1 MGLWI
6 NEDALQRAVVA
17 ADRAEHALSVAGF
30 EASYLDDDSLPA
42 DVLAAMLTECMRSG
56 SLQTALP
63 VPGWRDT
70 QSTRRG
76 PAPVAEIVGEE
87 IGADNAL
94 MARVLKIVGRAMA
107 TDPDARAVVAEVA
120 SKYGSFHGGKQC

>member
-6 NEDALQRAVVA
+6 NEETLQRAVIA
-17 ADRAEHALSVAGF
+17 ADRAEHARDLAAY
-30 EASYLDDDSLPA
+30 EATYLDDTSLPA
-42 DVLAAMLTECMRSG
+42 EVLAAMLTECMRSG
-56 SLQTALP
+56 SLQTPLP

-70 QSTRRG
+70 LSTRRG

-87 IGADNAL
+87 VSGDDAL

-107 TDPDARAVVAEVA
+107 TDPEARAVVAEVA
-120 SKYGSFHGGKQC
+120 SKYGSFHGGKQ